1 MKEKNDNQ
9 FFIIFIS
16 IFLLIVGMYAF
27 YDFDMKK
34 KEKEENSLSNVE
46 NCINDNKSDLV
57 DIKNTRNSCAKKYQ
71 KKVNPDISNGRA
83 SFKRGNTEYV
93 DSFSGYT
100 KNVSTNY
107 IITSI
112 KVEAKYYAPK
122 GGTPEKKSE
131 LFKKLDE
138 KNLKFISFCKKT
150 YDNCIRYSY
159 SKLFENLWVQPNE
172 KYSFKF
178 LLNDDSNKI
187 SFNDLKNNKK
197 NDDNWNWSSTAY
209 GIYLTK

>member
-1 MKEKNDNQ
+1 MEKNNNNQSFQYFVGIVLIIVFVIGFYQNSKIRKEK
-9 FFIIFIS
+9 
-16 IFLLIVGMYAF
+16 G
-27 YDFDMKK
+27 
-34 KEKEENSLSNVE
+34 ENSLSNVE
-46 NCINDNKSDLV
+46 SCVKNNKSDLV
-57 DIKNTRNSCAKKYQ
+57 DLKNTRNSCANKYQ
-71 KKVNPDISNGRA
+71 KKINPDIANSGAN
-83 SFKRGNTEYV
+83 FKKGDSEYV
-93 DSFSGYT
+93 DKFSGYI
-100 KNVSTNY
+100 KNNSTNY

-197 NDDNWNWSSTAY
+197 NDDNWFWSSTEY